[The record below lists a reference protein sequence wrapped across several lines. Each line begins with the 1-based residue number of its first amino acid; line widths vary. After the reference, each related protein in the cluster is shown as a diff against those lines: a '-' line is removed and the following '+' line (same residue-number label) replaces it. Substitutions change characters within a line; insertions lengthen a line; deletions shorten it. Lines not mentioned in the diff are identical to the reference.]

1 LGTQCCQ
8 RASRLRESDS
18 DYGEQF
24 CCINSPDRAFG
35 FSFNFAESPQ
45 ASASWRES
53 LKEAVE
59 PANLR
64 ANRKYR
70 ARWRPDSSPRMVEG
84 TDLRLSEIDDL
95 PSGSRVLN
103 ATGVQ
108 ENNFHRREGNT
119 NRVIAGFEAPA
130 DLTPESLRATAADF
144 VVEVIPGS
152 KYPAASLENA
162 GAKVVA
168 DTTVLAGEDR
178 VH

>member
-1 LGTQCCQ
+1 
-8 RASRLRESDS
+8 
-18 DYGEQF
+18 
-24 CCINSPDRAFG
+24 
-35 FSFNFAESPQ
+35 
-45 ASASWRES
+45 
-53 LKEAVE
+53 
-59 PANLR
+59 
-64 ANRKYR
+64 
-70 ARWRPDSSPRMVEG
+70 MVEG

-130 DLTPESLRATAADF
+130 DLTPESLPATAADF
-144 VVEVIPGS
+144 VVGVIPGS

>member
-1 LGTQCCQ
+1 
-8 RASRLRESDS
+8 
-18 DYGEQF
+18 
-24 CCINSPDRAFG
+24 
-35 FSFNFAESPQ
+35 
-45 ASASWRES
+45 
-53 LKEAVE
+53 
-59 PANLR
+59 
-64 ANRKYR
+64 
-70 ARWRPDSSPRMVEG
+70 MVEG

-108 ENNFHRREGNT
+108 ENNFQWREGNT
-119 NRVIAGFEAPA
+119 NRVIAGFEAPT